1 MSGGGAIL
9 PGSKSGPAPSP
20 PQPVRL
26 ANNAV
31 TIATLVKLE

>member
-1 MSGGGAIL
+1 MSGGGAVL

-20 PQPVRL
+20 PQPVRP

-31 TIATLVKLE
+31 TNAALEKLE